1 MYSYLFK
8 SLLEYFPV
16 MGIVAVVKD
25 VVLALA
31 RLAVCLLLCLM
42 GEGGRIS
49 YKERGKHRV
58 GSV

>member
-1 MYSYLFK
+1 M
-8 SLLEYFPV
+8 
-16 MGIVAVVKD
+16 VKD